1 MIAFSTLKQISLLK
15 KKVNLFFKV
24 FIPPLQGT
32 SQRSW
37 VNKKNLHF
45 KLGIFLLVAIA
56 ISLVVGTLIN
66 GISLRLDINQ
76 RLQAPSAS
84 HVFGTDAL
92 GRDIFSC
99 LAFGTVV
106 SLAIALAVVFL
117 SAIMGALLG
126 FTAAWLG
133 GLINACIMRCADL
146 ILAFPGIL
154 LSLALVAFWGPG
166 IFNLALALVF
176 SGWVTYARLVRG
188 EVLKIKDRE
197 FILAARGFNASALRI
212 ATDHMLPLI
221 FPLLLIQAVLGI
233 AGIILLE
240 SSLNFLGLGLD
251 PRLPTLGQMIDAGRG
266 HIFVKPAL
274 ILLPGGCLVLLITAF
289 LLLAD
294 GIKIQSPTCRFA
306 KNK

>member
-1 MIAFSTLKQISLLK
+1 
-15 KKVNLFFKV
+15 
-24 FIPPLQGT
+24 
-32 SQRSW
+32 
-37 VNKKNLHF
+37 
-45 KLGIFLLVAIA
+45 
-56 ISLVVGTLIN
+56 
-66 GISLRLDINQ
+66 LRLDIHQ
-76 RLQAPSAS
+76 RLQGPSAR
-84 HVFGTDAL
+84 HVLGTDTL

-106 SLAIALAVVFL
+106 SLIIALAAVFL
-117 SAIMGALLG
+117 SATIGALLG
-126 FTAAWLG
+126 FTAAWQG

-166 IFNLALALVF
+166 IFNLVFALVF

-188 EVLKIKDRE
+188 EVLKTKDKE

-212 ATDHMLPLI
+212 ASSHMMPLI
-221 FPLLLIQAVLGI
+221 FPLLLTQAVLGI
-233 AGIILLE
+233 AGVILLE

-274 ILLPGGCLVLLITAF
+274 ILLPGGCLVVLIAGF
-289 LLLAD
+289 LLLAE
-294 GIKIQSPTCRFA
+294 GIKNQSLPSTFA
-306 KNK
+306 NKN